1 MPPFE
6 FSPEELPGRLEEMVD
21 ETFGDLQSQFLV
33 LPRGRSFIDYADF
46 QDAYVVLKRNTDGFS
61 YLTEDSVWA
70 ALREDSMVLVVLRS
84 ILGISPAEWADLAR
98 SEFGSDVNQGHARS
112 LDVKVRNSRDLF
124 SRWLESAEKASLKRA
139 KALISVAVAHIT
151 HGAPVGSLKETV
163 HRLAKV
169 DTNNGIA
176 SLAHVSANHVPYAML
191 LYERYLGRPFA
202 SHRDS
207 VSELVGDV
215 MESAIEERLIRSK
228 IPFRKT
234 RRAERVPGF
243 EQAPDFFIPTKSAP
257 SVIIEAK
264 ITGDDGTARDK
275 VSRILRLANMRD
287 SRIRDGQ
294 PGFEVV
300 ACIDGRGFGVR
311 RQDMRDVLLATK
323 GKVFTLATL
332 DQLIEYTR
340 LREFLPRLDWVQE

>member
-1 MPPFE
+1 
-6 FSPEELPGRLEEMVD
+6 LEEVVD
-21 ETFGDLQSQFLV
+21 ETFDDLQSQFLV
-33 LPRGRSFIDYADF
+33 LPRGSSCIDYPGF
-46 QDAYVVLKRNTDGFS
+46 QDAYEALRRNTDGFS
-61 YLTEDSVWA
+61 YLTEDAVWS
-70 ALREDSMVLVVLRS
+70 ALREDSLVLVVLRT
-84 ILGISPAEWADLAR
+84 ILGVSPAEWADLAR
-98 SEFGSDVNQGHARS
+98 SELGSDVNQGHARN
-112 LDVKVRNSRDLF
+112 LDVKVRSDRDLF
-124 SRWLESAEKASLKRA
+124 SRWLGSDENVGLKRT
-139 KALISVAVAHIT
+139 KALISVAVGYIT
-151 HGAPVGSLKETV
+151 RGAPEASEKETV

-169 DTNNGIA
+169 DTQHGIT
-176 SLAHVSANHVPYAML
+176 SLAHVSVHHVPYAML

-215 MESAIEERLIRSK
+215 MESAIEERLARAEIR
-228 IPFRKT
+228 FDRT

-243 EQAPDFFIPTKSAP
+243 EQAPDFFVPTKTAP
-257 SVIIEAK
+257 AVIIEAK

-287 SRIRDGQ
+287 SKIRDGQ

-311 RQDMRDVLLATK
+311 RQDMRDMLLATG

-332 DQLIEYTR
+332 DQLIGYTR
-340 LREFLPRLDWVQE
+340 LREFLPR